1 MGMIGSAVAFLGP
14 WSWWVLGLVLA
25 GVEVLV
31 PGSTF
36 IWFAV
41 AAVIVGALAF
51 AVDMSW
57 QVEVVLFAVLSLVVL
72 LIGRRYYGGERPPAD
87 DGLVNDRLARQVG
100 RVVVLHTAIANGTG
114 QARLDDTVWRVEG
127 PDLPAGTSVRIVGHR
142 GGRLVVEAVAG

>member
-1 MGMIGSAVAFLGP
+1 MGMIGSTVAALGP
-14 WSWWVLGLVLA
+14 WSWWVLGLLLA

-51 AVDMSW
+51 VIDMSW
-57 QVEVVLFAVLSLVVL
+57 QVEVVLFAVLSVVVL
-72 LIGRRYYGGERPPAD
+72 LAGRRFYGGREAPKD

-100 RVVVLHTAIANGTG
+100 RVVVLDTGIANGTG
-114 QARLDDTVWRVEG
+114 HARLDDTVWRVEG
-127 PDLPAGTSVRIVGHR
+127 PDLPAGTSVRITGHR
-142 GGRLVVEAVAG
+142 SGRLVVERA